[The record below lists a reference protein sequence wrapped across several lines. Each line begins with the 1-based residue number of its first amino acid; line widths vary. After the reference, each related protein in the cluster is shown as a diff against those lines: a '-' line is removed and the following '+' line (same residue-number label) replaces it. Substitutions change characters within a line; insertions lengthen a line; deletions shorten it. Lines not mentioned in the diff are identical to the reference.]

1 MARKRSNPEFLNGVP
16 ELLVLSLLVQ
26 RPMHGYDLV
35 QAIQA
40 RTDGALT
47 FGEGCIYP
55 MLHQLEARGFLASE
69 KSTVHGR
76 ARLVYAVTVIGI
88 RHLKE
93 SKSRWLQVAQAVN
106 SILGQDHEQPVV
118 A

>member
-1 MARKRSNPEFLNGVP
+1 MVRKRSNPEFLNGVP
-16 ELLVLSLLVQ
+16 ELLVLSLLSQ

-35 QAIQA
+35 QAIHA
-40 RTDGALT
+40 ETDGALT

-55 MLHQLEARGFLASE
+55 MLHQLEAKGFLASE
-69 KSTVHGR
+69 KSTVRGR
-76 ARLVYAVTVIGI
+76 ERLVYAVTRAGL

-93 SKSRWLQVAQAVN
+93 SKSRWLQITQAVN
-106 SILGQDHEQPVV
+106 SILGQDHGEPIV